1 MIMFGSVRD
10 WESHSVPCLILFGL
24 LVTRTAIV
32 QELGCI
38 LSEIVYSISSR
49 IRTLLQVHLTSYKLN
64 VNPNRN
70 WN

>member
-24 LVTRTAIV
+24 LVTRTAIL

-38 LSEIVYSISSR
+38 LSEIVSSR
-49 IRTLLQVHLTSYKLN
+49 IRTLLQVHLISYKLN